1 MRLHDPEVQKRV
13 FKVLGIHEED
23 AREKFGF
30 LLDALKSGAPPHG
43 GIALGMDR
51 LAMLVTGAFIGASW
65 AGNGLNRMFIVIGT
79 QLEVASNSTGATAG
93 N

>member
-1 MRLHDPEVQKRV
+1 MADNQRPCTPEGGRPKRHRR
-13 FKVLGIHEED
+13 FRIRHFLDLQDGATGIEY
-23 AREKFGF
+23 
-30 LLDALKSGAPPHG
+30 ALIAFS
-43 GIALGMDR
+43 IAL
-51 LAMLVTGAFIGASW
+51 AIVIGASW